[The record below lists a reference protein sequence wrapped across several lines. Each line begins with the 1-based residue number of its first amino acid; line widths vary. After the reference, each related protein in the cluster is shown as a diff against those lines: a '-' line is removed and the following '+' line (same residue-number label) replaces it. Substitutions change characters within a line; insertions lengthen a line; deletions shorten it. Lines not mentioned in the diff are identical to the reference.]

1 VFSLAGKVA
10 LVTGSARG
18 LGAGIARVLGLAGA
32 DVIVN
37 YERSAEEAET
47 VAEELRELGRRSIV
61 VQADV
66 SSETDVV
73 RLFERVKETFLR
85 LDILVNNAGTTVDE
99 DIFATSLESWQRI
112 IGINL
117 TGTFLCC
124 KYAMEIMREQGTGRI
139 INISSIVAH
148 RGALYGH
155 VHYAATKSGQLGL
168 TKTLARTA
176 APFGITVNAI
186 APGLTQTELLFE
198 THGSEEIKRLAKNIP
213 LGLGTVE
220 GVGYAAVFL
229 ASDEAVHVTGATLDI
244 NGGMYMR

>member
-37 YERSAEEAET
+37 YRRSAKEAEA
-47 VAEELRELGRRSIV
+47 VAGELRELGRRSIV

-66 SSETDVV
+66 SSETDVA
-73 RLFERVKETFLR
+73 RLFECVREVFPR

-124 KYAMEIMREQGTGRI
+124 KYAMDVMREQGAGRI
-139 INISSIVAH
+139 INVSSIVAH

-155 VHYAATKSGQLGL
+155 VHYAATKSGQIGL

-186 APGLTQTELLFE
+186 APGLTRTELLLE
-198 THGSEEIKRLAKNIP
+198 THGSAEIERLAKGIP

-220 GVGYAAVFL
+220 GVGYVAAFL
-229 ASDEAVHVTGATLDI
+229 ASDEAAHVTGATLDI